1 MAHRPRHEGG
11 FSQGQSVIGS
21 PQSSV
26 NQGPPGSGQGSQ
38 GYVNPYAQ
46 AAQSM
51 QQAGITS
58 LSGTTGGNQGSQAAQ
73 QQQDQGFQTI
83 QQAAQQANQQAAQQ
97 EKEEKEIKEKKEKKK
112 VDVVGTI
119 KDFYDEYKN
128 LGGVMGLGLLPF
140 RMIAE
145 PNVETFQNPQA
156 LAVLK
161 LLFDEKGQ
169 KFKDEYLKDHGD
181 LINEAF
187 KDDVLDKSDSFD
199 FFDQQ
204 LENSVRM
211 SEEGILGAG
220 SQEINFPAEFYTG
233 EQGLNPYG
241 AGGMPQTTGGLANLA
256 GLDVNQFTS
265 GPGYNQQMVD
275 MIFAAR
281 AELDRMGKDQSGNP
295 QGGGQVAGIPS
306 IPGVPSLPVPKPGP
320 IPPSYPL
327 PGQPPFIPGIPSL
340 PPGVIKGYRPP
351 YDYFA
356 QSPQYTMRGLP
367 TLNTNAFNE
376 NLRKYYG

>member
-1 MAHRPRHEGG
+1 MHNGHGTKTKTKTKTKAVTGTTAPGQSGG
-11 FSQGQSVIGS
+11 FSFSPPSGNVGYNQGQVD
-21 PQSSV
+21 
-26 NQGPPGSGQGSQ
+26 PGL
-38 GYVNPYAQ
+38 
-46 AAQSM
+46 AAAIVQQFGVGM
-51 QQAGITS
+51 PLQQANKI
-58 LSGTTGGNQGSQAAQ
+58 
-73 QQQDQGFQTI
+73 
-83 QQAAQQANQQAAQQ
+83 AQQAMGSTGQGFGITGTGNFGQDTSGQDTSGQDTSGQ
-97 EKEEKEIKEKKEKKK
+97 DDDNKKEKKK

-119 KDFYDEYKN
+119 KDFYDKYKN
-128 LGGVMGLGLLPF
+128 FGGIMGLGLLPF

-199 FFDQQ
+199 FFNQQ
-204 LENSVRM
+204 LEDSVRM

-233 EQGLNPYG
+233 EKGLNPYG

-281 AELDRMGKDQSGNP
+281 EELNRMGNQ
-295 QGGGQVAGIPS
+295 QGGGQGIMAASSAP
-306 IPGVPSLPVPKPGP
+306 
-320 IPPSYPL
+320 
-327 PGQPPFIPGIPSL
+327 PGIPVV
-340 PPGVIKGYRPP
+340 PPTTPVVPP
-351 YDYFA
+351 TTPVVPPTTTTPFDLA
-356 QSPQYTMRGLP
+356 QFYAGLP
-367 TLNTNAFNE
+367 TFNQSPYARQGLGSYNE
-376 NLRKYYG
+376 ILRRYYG

>member
-1 MAHRPRHEGG
+1 MHNGHGTKTKTKTN
-11 FSQGQSVIGS
+11 I
-21 PQSSV
+21 
-26 NQGPPGSGQGSQ
+26 
-38 GYVNPYAQ
+38 NPYQQ

-51 QQAGITS
+51 LSQGITS
-58 LSGTTGGNQGSQAAQ
+58 LSGTTGGQQGSQAAQ

-97 EKEEKEIKEKKEKKK
+97 AKEEKENKKEKEK

-128 LGGVMGLGLLPF
+128 FGGVMGLGLLPF
-140 RMIAE
+140 KMIAE

-161 LLFDEKGQ
+161 LLFDSKPPE
-169 KFKDEYLKDHGD
+169 FKDQYLKDHGD

-204 LENSVRM
+204 LEDSVRM

-241 AGGMPQTTGGLANLA
+241 VGGMPQTSGGLENLA

-281 AELDRMGKDQSGNP
+281 EELNRMGNQ
-295 QGGGQVAGIPS
+295 QGGGQGIMAASSAP
-306 IPGVPSLPVPKPGP
+306 
-320 IPPSYPL
+320 
-327 PGQPPFIPGIPSL
+327 PGIPVVPPTTPVL
-340 PPGVIKGYRPP
+340 PPTTPVLPP
-351 YDYFA
+351 VVA
-356 QSPQYTMRGLP
+356 QTTTPFDLSQFYAGLP
-367 TLNTNAFNE
+367 TFNQSPYARQGLGSYNE
-376 NLRKYYG
+376 ILRRYYG